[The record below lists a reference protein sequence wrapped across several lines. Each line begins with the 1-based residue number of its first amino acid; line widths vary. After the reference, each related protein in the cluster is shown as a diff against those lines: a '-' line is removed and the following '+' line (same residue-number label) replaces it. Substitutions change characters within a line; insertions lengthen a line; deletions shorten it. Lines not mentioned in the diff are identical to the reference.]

1 MDKNRFIEFMKLMDK
16 VQRFPNMTL
25 TEKETE
31 LIKEIAKDNLKYSNY
46 GPKTKKIFEQIL
58 DTEKT
63 IKDVCLKT
71 MTYISTNN
79 SLE

>member
-1 MDKNRFIEFMKLMDK
+1 MDKDRFIEFMKLMDK

-58 DTEKT
+58 DNEKT